1 MKKEKLEQA
10 SSNIL
15 RGIDIESS
23 ALILEEAIFNNCII
37 IGGRTNILKV
47 ATRQILDFI
56 ENSKI
61 NNVGDR
67 NILDYVKEN
76 VKIKEEIKK
85 DKQKVVE
92 KVKQKIDSLE
102 TTLYLCEEDGK
113 RIAQYKIMN
122 LKKEIE
128 DFKEILEIIE
138 KWGSDENGRF

>member
-1 MKKEKLEQA
+1 MEKERLEQA

-15 RGIDIESS
+15 RGVDIESS
-23 ALILEEAIFNNCII
+23 AIILEEAIFNNCFFIN
-37 IGGRTNILKV
+37 GRTNILKV
-47 ATRQILDFI
+47 ATRQILNFI

-61 NNVGDR
+61 DNVGDR
-67 NILDYVKEN
+67 SILDYVKEN

-85 DKQKVVE
+85 DKQRVVE

-122 LKKEIE
+122 LKTEIE

-138 KWGSDENGRF
+138 KWGSDENG

>member
-122 LKKEIE
+122 LKTEIE